1 MRIHLLNRVVLAVCL
16 VAGAGTVS
24 AEQSGGVAKQFTGH
38 WRLVGF
44 DNFDEKG
51 AASPSPFVGG
61 RILYDAHGNMSAQ
74 LTHAARKPLST
85 PSTEAERAA
94 AYAGYVAY
102 FGRFTLDE
110 SQGSVTHHVEGST
123 NPNWPNTKLVR
134 YYAFSADGNRLT
146 LSVKNAAGRVT
157 GTLTWERLR

>member
-1 MRIHLLNRVVLAVCL
+1 MKISLLNRVVLALCL
-16 VAGAGTVS
+16 VAGSGAVS
-24 AEQSGGVAKQFTGH
+24 AEQPGGVAQQFVGH
-38 WRLVGF
+38 WRLVSF

-51 AASPSPFVGG
+51 AAQPSPFVAG

-94 AYAGYVAY
+94 AYVGYTAY

-110 SQGSVTHHVEGST
+110 SQRSVTHHVEGST
-123 NPNWPNTKLVR
+123 NPNWVNTKLVR
-134 YYAFSADGNRLT
+134 YYVFSADGNRLT
-146 LSVKNAAGRVT
+146 LSVKNDAGRVT
-157 GTLTWERLR
+157 GTLIWERLR